1 MEWQKKNIELAQ
13 CAVNRKLLVY
23 YNGFLAVNGGT
34 ASGFRVS
41 AEAIIGLAGVKKKL
55 VE

>member
-1 MEWQKKNIELAQ
+1 MQWQSKDVELAQ

-23 YNGFLAVNGGT
+23 YNGFLVLNGAT
-34 ASGFRVS
+34 ASEFRVS
-41 AEAIIGLAGVKKKL
+41 AEAIIVLASLKKKF

>member
-1 MEWQKKNIELAQ
+1 MEWQGNNVELAQ

-23 YNGFLAVNGGT
+23 YNGFLAANGPPV
-34 ASGFRVS
+34 SEFRVS
-41 AEAIIGLAGVKKKL
+41 AEAIIVLASLKEKF